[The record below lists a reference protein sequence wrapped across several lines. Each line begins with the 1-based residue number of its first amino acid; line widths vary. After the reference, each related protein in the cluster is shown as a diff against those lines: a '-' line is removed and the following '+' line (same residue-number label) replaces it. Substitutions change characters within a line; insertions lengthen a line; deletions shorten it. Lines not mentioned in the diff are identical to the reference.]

1 MREDNKPADK
11 PRPCSSDCYAEEHD
25 AIIRMAEIFVTAYVR
40 TRPEILSECGDTVEQ
55 AVQFGLMVGFA
66 EGMEWIIKE
75 MPIGDE

>member
-1 MREDNKPADK
+1 
-11 PRPCSSDCYAEEHD
+11 
-25 AIIRMAEIFVTAYVR
+25 MAEIFVTAYVR